1 MQLSS
6 LQTQIRV
13 SNQTL
18 FNVFF
23 IRSHCMVYHV
33 TERRR
38 TFLSPVCDGLLWSP
52 ACCSSAEAEV
62 QAWEMCWGERF
73 GEAGLPAPPWAD
85 PAPRLHLSGFRFWKR
100 ETRWALSGA
109 AAVLTGPNLTS
120 AFGLLLVSS
129 GSSTSESTSE
139 RRRWIYWLKTC
150 VGVRTITETWSQI
163 TWFVPVVPTGA
174 RMPARYLQTPGH
186 PSAATPALTLLVFLT
201 GWLRRPAGVWGRRQ
215 VLSVWSCQLG
225 RRLRTRVPTGSLH
238 QSQPLQHMDRREDGS
253 VLHHCRNPVS
263 SEITLSSDN
272 NQLLFSNAFSMN
284 KSKTDLGDELI
295 TCKTGSR
302 FVWFHLER
310 LSFFW
315 PVFLVQPNGESGFTS
330 STSQTG
336 INSLISAMR
345 LS

>member
-120 AFGLLLVSS
+120 AFELLLVSS
-129 GSSTSESTSE
+129 GS
-139 RRRWIYWLKTC
+139 WYN
-150 VGVRTITETWSQI
+150 SQ
-163 TWFVPVVPTGA
+163 
-174 RMPARYLQTPGH
+174 YLREAQVN
-186 PSAATPALTLLVFLT
+186 LLAEDV
-201 GWLRRPAGVWGRRQ
+201 
-215 VLSVWSCQLG
+215 C
-225 RRLRTRVPTGSLH
+225 
-238 QSQPLQHMDRREDGS
+238 RREDYYGNMVTDNMICASSPNWSQDACKVSANTWASFSCHAGFNAARLPHRVTPEARWCVRPQTGS
-253 VLHHCRNPVS
+253 FCLELSAGATAAHK
-263 SEITLSSDN
+263 SSDRE
-272 NQLLFSNAFSMN
+272 FTPESA
-284 KSKTDLGDELI
+284 I
-295 TCKTGSR
+295 TTHG
-302 FVWFHLER
+302 
-310 LSFFW
+310 
-315 PVFLVQPNGESGFTS
+315 
-330 STSQTG
+330 
-336 INSLISAMR
+336 
-345 LS
+345 